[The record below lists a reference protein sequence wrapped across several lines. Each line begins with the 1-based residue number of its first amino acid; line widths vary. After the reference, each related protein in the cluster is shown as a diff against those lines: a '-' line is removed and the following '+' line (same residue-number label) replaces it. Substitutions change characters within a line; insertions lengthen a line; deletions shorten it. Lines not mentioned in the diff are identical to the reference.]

1 MNLLKTPKQHLVH
14 KVFASIVE
22 RYELLNTILSMGQ
35 DAYWRKAVAKIAD
48 LKSNQIAIDLC
59 TGTGSLAIELVKHI
73 DTVSEGAPLTV
84 VGIDFC
90 DEMLSK
96 ARKKLDNPQ
105 IKGNVEFVN
114 GLAED
119 IPFADN
125 TFDCATIAFGLRNVE
140 NIQRTF
146 SEMQR
151 VVKPEGKIIS
161 LELVIPSSPIIRCFY
176 YPYLKWI
183 LPFIG
188 RLISKTGIPYQYLSD
203 SISGFMSAQDLANI
217 MISVGL
223 KDVGWHNLSCGVA
236 AIHVGCKLVSVQ
248 PSAISGQQISYHQSK
263 GCLSCQP

>member
-35 DAYWRKAVAKIAD
+35 DRYWRKAVAKIAD
-48 LKSNQIAIDLC
+48 LKSDQIAIDLC
-59 TGTGSLAIELVKHI
+59 TGTGSLAVELIRRKEWSHL
-73 DTVSEGAPLTV
+73 SV

-96 ARKKLDNPQ
+96 AREKLDNPRY
-105 IKGNVEFVN
+105 KGRVEFVN

-140 NIQRTF
+140 SIQQTF
-146 SEMQR
+146 SQMQR
-151 VVKPEGKIIS
+151 VVKPGGKIIS
-161 LELVIPSSPIIRCFY
+161 LELVVPSSMIIRWFY

-217 MISVGL
+217 MILVGL
-223 KDVGWHNLSCGVA
+223 KNVSWHNLSVGVA
-236 AIHVGCKLVSVQ
+236 AIHVGYKSTCK
-248 PSAISGQQISYHQSK
+248 G
-263 GCLSCQP
+263 